1 MKPSESAAP
10 LILPALLSWLLFT
23 LCPYSASADQLRVA
37 TASNFIR
44 SMTEL
49 GALFEQENG
58 HQIIVI
64 SGSSGKHFAQIVNGA
79 PYDALFAADTERPAR
94 LERERYAL
102 AGSRF
107 TYAIGQ
113 LVLWSPREDLVDAQG
128 DVLHSGGFR
137 RLAIANP
144 DLAPYGQAAVQ
155 VMEALGLEERLTDR
169 LVRGENIAQ
178 AFQFVYSGNAELGFV
193 ARSQLR
199 GAGMGG
205 SAWIVPQVHF
215 RPIEQQAVLLTD
227 TRAGREFMVFMR
239 GEQARRLIREHGY
252 GTP

>member
-1 MKPSESAAP
+1 MKQPEATHP
-10 LILPALLSWLLFT
+10 LMFPALLSWLFFSL
-23 LCPYSASADQLRVA
+23 LPCSAFADQLRVA

-58 HQIIVI
+58 HEIIII

-79 PYDALFAADTERPAR
+79 PYDALFAADTERPVR
-94 LERERYAL
+94 LEREGFAL

-107 TYAIGQ
+107 TYAIGK
-113 LVLWSPREDLVDAQG
+113 LVLWSPHTDLVDGEG

-144 DLAPYGQAAVQ
+144 DLAPYGQAAIQ
-155 VMEALGLEERLTDR
+155 VMDSLDLDKSLTDR

-193 ARSQLR
+193 ARSQLS
-199 GAGMGG
+199 GTGIGG
-205 SAWIVPQVHF
+205 SFWIVPQVHY

-227 TRAGREFMVFMR
+227 TRGGSEFMDFMR